1 MVIENASSL
10 FSFLETYNPADRSQ
24 LETLEEMVKK
34 HPHFHLIKPYYLKSN
49 EELHPDQYDQVLSQT
64 AISTYD
70 RQLLYEF
77 LEERKTNLNEVI
89 EKREESEK
97 VTLKEEKPI
106 EKKNIKKTT
115 SPVKVA
121 PKIEDP
127 HPNEL
132 PFAEWASYLR
142 ANRIPKESSKIE
154 EKFKLFD
161 SFLEKKRT
169 LKPSQEKETK
179 DDLSAKSL
187 ASTDELMTETLAKVF
202 VKQKKFENALQAY
215 QILSLKYPEK
225 NSFFADQIKEIK
237 RLQKLKE

>member
-1 MVIENASSL
+1 M
-10 FSFLETYNPADRSQ
+10 
-24 LETLEEMVKK
+24 
-34 HPHFHLIKPYYLKSN
+34 
-49 EELHPDQYDQVLSQT
+49 
-64 AISTYD
+64 
-70 RQLLYEF
+70 
-77 LEERKTNLNEVI
+77 
-89 EKREESEK
+89 
-97 VTLKEEKPI
+97 
-106 EKKNIKKTT
+106 
-115 SPVKVA
+115 
-121 PKIEDP
+121 
-127 HPNEL
+127 
-132 PFAEWASYLR
+132 R